1 MNLLIV
7 NPNTS
12 DAMTEDI
19 RRTVEQAKS
28 PDVSVTVTGPD
39 FGPEALES
47 FYDYTLAAF
56 GLCRLLEQKT
66 EQYDGVLIACYGD
79 PGLYAAKEICDCP
92 VIGIAE
98 ASISVSLLLGSRFSI
113 LTASEKAV
121 PMMENMV
128 TQYGMQ
134 SRRAGEFPI
143 SMSVL
148 DAEANRDE
156 MVKRLIATGQRA
168 VDAGAEVLILGCAG
182 MTGFSG
188 PVSRTLG
195 VPVMDPVETA
205 SRTLEMMCRG
215 NIGLSKKGL
224 YKTPDKKNLKNEPML
239 TKNLFK
245 ENPL

>member
-79 PGLYAAKEICDCP
+79 PGLYAAKEICD
-92 VIGIAE
+92 
-98 ASISVSLLLGSRFSI
+98 
-113 LTASEKAV
+113 
-121 PMMENMV
+121 
-128 TQYGMQ
+128 
-134 SRRAGEFPI
+134 
-143 SMSVL
+143 
-148 DAEANRDE
+148 
-156 MVKRLIATGQRA
+156 
-168 VDAGAEVLILGCAG
+168 
-182 MTGFSG
+182 
-188 PVSRTLG
+188 
-195 VPVMDPVETA
+195 
-205 SRTLEMMCRG
+205 
-215 NIGLSKKGL
+215 
-224 YKTPDKKNLKNEPML
+224 
-239 TKNLFK
+239 
-245 ENPL
+245 